1 MAEYTE
7 EEREDMIKFVVNTYI
22 DIIAESDQETAFAIV
37 HDLGNFDNIPL
48 YKLKEQ
54 VEILDEA
61 NQKFFEVVD
70 HR

>member
-1 MAEYTE
+1 MAEYIE
-7 EEREDMIKFVVNTYI
+7 EEREDMIKFVVNNYI
-22 DIIAESDQETAFAIV
+22 DIIKDSDQETAFAIV
-37 HDLGNFDNIPL
+37 HDLGNFGNIPL

-61 NQKFFEVVD
+61 NQEFFEAVD